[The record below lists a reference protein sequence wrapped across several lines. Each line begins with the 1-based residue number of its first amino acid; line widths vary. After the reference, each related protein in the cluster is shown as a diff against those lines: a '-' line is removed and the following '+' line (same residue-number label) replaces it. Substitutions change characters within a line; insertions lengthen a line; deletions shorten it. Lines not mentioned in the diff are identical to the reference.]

1 MVELKA
7 GVTLDMAALIAHRRE
22 WLGPI
27 KAPKSVEALPRL
39 PRNQVGEV
47 LKWHISYR
55 FWVVHSRQF

>member
-7 GVTLDMAALIAHRRE
+7 GGTLDMAALIAHCRE

-27 KAPKSVEALPRL
+27 KAPKSVEAWPTLPH
-39 PRNQVGEV
+39 NQVDEV